1 MFLLKKLC
9 MNGHFRN
16 PKLFSKKTKTKT
28 KTETNNKKTKK
39 QKKKMSTKKKKKHGT
54 TNDTS

>member
-28 KTETNNKKTKK
+28 ETNNKKTKTK
-39 QKKKMSTKKKKKHGT
+39 QKNEHKKKKKHGT

>member
-28 KTETNNKKTKK
+28 NKKKK
-39 QKKKMSTKKKKKHGT
+39 KYEKKKMSTKKEKKSMAQHIIK
-54 TNDTS
+54 

>member
-1 MFLLKKLC
+1 MFLFKKLC

-16 PKLFSKKTKTKT
+16 PKLLSKKTKTKT
-28 KTETNNKKTKK
+28 NKKKK
-39 QKKKMSTKKKKKHGT
+39 EIRKEKNEHKKRKKKHGT

>member
-1 MFLLKKLC
+1 MFLFKKLC

-16 PKLFSKKTKTKT
+16 PKLLSKKTKTKT
-28 KTETNNKKTKK
+28 NKKKEIRKEKNEHKK
-39 QKKKMSTKKKKKHGT
+39 RKKKHGT